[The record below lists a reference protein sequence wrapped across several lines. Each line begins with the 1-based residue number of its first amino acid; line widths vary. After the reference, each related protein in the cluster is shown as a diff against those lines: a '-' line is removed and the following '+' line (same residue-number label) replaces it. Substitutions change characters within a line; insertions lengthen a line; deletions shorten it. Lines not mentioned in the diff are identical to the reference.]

1 MYLTMLKKESADL
14 CAHIVPE
21 KFLKR
26 EQLIGVICLDDE
38 KEAIGA
44 AVVEPDEE
52 TLRLQWIYVLPGN
65 RNAGAG
71 ALMLKGVKEMAKA
84 MGAVKIEVYFED
96 ENTERFFTHNDF
108 LVLEDNPVYSFKLQ
122 DISLQALAGKKI
134 NSAGG
139 CIGIDDM
146 KKNQK
151 GDLINRLSQN
161 GIQHFLQ
168 YCKEDL
174 SFCYMDERGKP
185 GGCILD
191 SLYQEDRELRVDLLM
206 NFTRDPRITLKLIEE
221 DFAQA
226 VDACSGDYKISFIAE
241 NPAILGLVVKLLK
254 SRAVLE
260 KDGVVL
266 RGVCPIE
273 SGAAG

>member
-44 AVVEPDEE
+44 AVVEPEEE
-52 TLRLQWIYVLPGN
+52 TLMLQWIYVLPGN

-71 ALMLKGVKEMAKA
+71 ALMLKGVKEMATA
-84 MGAVKIEVYFED
+84 MGAVKIEVYFEN

-122 DISLQALAGKKI
+122 DISLQALAGKRI

-151 GDLINRLSQN
+151 GDLINRLSQD

-206 NFTRDPRITLKLIEE
+206 NFTSDPRITFKLIEE

-226 VDACSGDYKISFIAE
+226 VDACSCDYKISFIAE

-260 KDGVVL
+260 KEGYVL

-273 SGAAG
+273 SGVAG